1 MPQAEYRGVS
11 PIVLF
16 GAGSPIC
23 ADVVESCRRNGL
35 RIAAAIRNVPG
46 ETYAGPGVAVLESG
60 AFPADIALLPFVLPL
75 FEPRNRRLAL
85 AAAAGLG
92 FREPARLIDRT
103 AIIASDCAFEPGAYV
118 NAGCII
124 GSGSTL
130 QRFAFC
136 NRGANIGHHCR
147 VGAFVSIGPG
157 AVLAGSVTIGDDSLI
172 GAGSIILPR
181 VRIGSGVLMAPGA
194 VVSRDVP
201 DGSFVAGNPARILAR
216 PPASS

>member
-1 MPQAEYRGVS
+1 MSSV
-11 PIVLF
+11 VLF

-23 ADVVESCRRNGL
+23 ADVVETCRRNGL
-35 RIAAAIRNVPG
+35 RIAAAIRNLPG
-46 ETYAGPGVAVLESG
+46 DTYAGPGVTVLESS
-60 AFPADIALLPFVLPL
+60 AVPADIASLPFVLPL
-75 FEPRNRRLAL
+75 FDPRNRRVAL
-85 AAAAGLG
+85 AGATELG
-92 FREPARLIDRT
+92 FREPARLIDCT
-103 AIIASDCAFEPGAYV
+103 AIIASDCAFGPGAYV
-118 NAGCII
+118 NAGSII

-147 VGAFVSIGPG
+147 IGAFVSIGPG

-172 GAGSIILPR
+172 GAGSVILPKI
-181 VRIGSGVLMAPGA
+181 RIGSGVLVAPGA

-201 DGSFVAGNPARILAR
+201 DGGFVAGNPARILAR